1 LTDLVTLRAGSLE
14 AVLSPAV
21 GGRVARF
28 DRVAD
33 GKREPLFLPAPDDA
47 HVLGG
52 GCFPLVPFANRIRGG
67 TFVCDGRTVRL
78 APNMKGDKSPLHG
91 QGWHGTWRVEAADN
105 THARLA
111 WHHGADEW
119 PWDYRASLDYRLD
132 DDGLEVILACE
143 NRSRAPM
150 PCGLGLHPYYPC
162 DGDTRLNTGV
172 AAAWTVDGHVLPVE
186 SVPAEGRY
194 GLSDRTICGAGL
206 DNGFDGW
213 DGDARI
219 SWPARKL
226 SLRLTS
232 LDAGRF
238 QVYSPPTG
246 GLFVAEPVQNANA
259 ALNAPQAQWP
269 DLGVRMLAQGER
281 ATLRAR
287 FDVRAG

>member
-1 LTDLVTLRAGSLE
+1 MTDLVTLRAGSLE
-14 AVLSPAV
+14 AVLSPTI

-28 DRVAD
+28 DHVVD
-33 GKREPLFLPAPDDA
+33 GRRDPLFLPAPDDTE
-47 HVLGG
+47 VLGG

-67 TFVCDGRTVRL
+67 AFVCNGRTVRL

-91 QGWHGTWRVEAADN
+91 QGWHGAWRVEGAD
-105 THARLA
+105 TAHARLA
-111 WHHGADEW
+111 WDHAAGEW
-119 PWDYRASLDYRLD
+119 PWNYRASLDYRLD
-132 DDGLEVILACE
+132 DDGLEVILGCE
-143 NRSRAPM
+143 NRSDAAM

-162 DGDTRLNTGV
+162 DPDTRLDTEV
-172 AAAWTVDGHVLPVE
+172 AAAWTIDADVLPVA

-194 GLSDRTICGAGL
+194 SLSDRAICGASL

-213 DGDARI
+213 NGDAQL
-219 SWPARKL
+219 SWPRRDL

-259 ALNAPQAQWP
+259 ALNAPQTQWP
-269 DLGVRMLAQGER
+269 GLGIRLLAKGES
-281 ATLRAR
+281 ASLRAR
-287 FDVRAG
+287 FDVKLG